1 MFLGTGRT
9 QGNKKMAKLAM
20 ETTLFISTTRLKEL
34 VAVQKLRTR
43 PSNSYLRNPLI
54 ELFIAPR
61 KKMAILTQFHV
72 YPCLKTFNL
81 YRPHCC
87 SALSVRQEG
96 FGFLDKNLC
105 IVTYASN
112 TMMLN
117 EESLTFVIAKYL
129 WNSKTKC

>member
-1 MFLGTGRT
+1 MVDFVNNVRYFVNCAIFCGLCDR
-9 QGNKKMAKLAM
+9 MRSEVDCAKSHNRV
-20 ETTLFISTTRLKEL
+20 ISEGLLK
-34 VAVQKLRTR
+34 A
-43 PSNSYLRNPLI
+43 
-54 ELFIAPR
+54 
-61 KKMAILTQFHV
+61 
-72 YPCLKTFNL
+72 FNL

-96 FGFLDKNLC
+96 FGFLDINLC
-105 IVTYASN
+105 IVNYASN